1 MSHAS
6 PMHPACLVT
15 PSKHAATSSRSPF
28 QRYASDSA
36 LDHTHLVHDAMQS
49 WSAHIETVMEET
61 PLISLRTSHTR
72 EREHTHTLL
81 LLYSAIFLLALAAS
95 LDSMSFN
102 LYLNYACSEFQ
113 ALSSVGTVMIAQQ
126 LVRAISKPPL
136 ARLADAVG
144 RISTLVSC
152 IAMYAGGY
160 AVMASASSLRAFI
173 LGTLIQSLGA
183 TGVGV
188 LHAIIMADTSSAQW
202 RGFLIGLVNLPYVL
216 NFALVGPL
224 VDTTLRTGGWRLGLA
239 MWVVVVPIAALP
251 LLSLLVIGSRRASRR
266 VPRRWLPQRAASRV
280 VREMDLLGMLLL
292 SCGLTLLL
300 LPVSL
305 EGPRAIFDAAHAHRV
320 DVPTGVAFLVAFG
333 VWETWTTS
341 PLFPRSML
349 TNVCVSATCLIAAL
363 DFAGFYLSWTYLS
376 PFVQILKNWDQ
387 GLTAYFVTTQ
397 NVTSTIA
404 GMVVGSCMAYTRRLK
419 RYLLFGFIIRLL
431 GVLLMVHY
439 RSVGHSALALLTCQ
453 VLQGIGGGALALT
466 TQVAVQ
472 VAVEPSKI
480 AAVIAFELLTI
491 DLGAALGST
500 LASAVVQSVL
510 PPALA
515 SRLPELSAPELE
527 HIQGSLEAVL
537 SHPPGTP
544 MRTEITAAWV
554 HVMKWLCVLSV
565 VTQLPALGLSFFI
578 PDMNLHE
585 PKPIPPASPAP
596 MVPAAPASSVP
607 VRIAGAGAM
616 DAALPASCATSAP
629 PAPSC
634 LQESTIPIRSS
645 LPPWHAA
652 NDENAPGA
660 MPRS

>member
-72 EREHTHTLL
+72 ERKHTHTLL

-152 IAMYAGGY
+152 IAMYAGGC
-160 AVMASASSLRAFI
+160 AVMAAASSLRAFI
-173 LGTLIQSLGA
+173 LGTMIQSLGA

-251 LLSLLVIGSRRASRR
+251 L
-266 VPRRWLPQRAASRV
+266 
-280 VREMDLLGMLLL
+280 
-292 SCGLTLLL
+292 
-300 LPVSL
+300 
-305 EGPRAIFDAAHAHRV
+305 
-320 DVPTGVAFLVAFG
+320 
-333 VWETWTTS
+333 
-341 PLFPRSML
+341 
-349 TNVCVSATCLIAAL
+349 
-363 DFAGFYLSWTYLS
+363 
-376 PFVQILKNWDQ
+376 
-387 GLTAYFVTTQ
+387 
-397 NVTSTIA
+397 
-404 GMVVGSCMAYTRRLK
+404 
-419 RYLLFGFIIRLL
+419 
-431 GVLLMVHY
+431 
-439 RSVGHSALALLTCQ
+439 
-453 VLQGIGGGALALT
+453 
-466 TQVAVQ
+466 
-472 VAVEPSKI
+472 
-480 AAVIAFELLTI
+480 
-491 DLGAALGST
+491 
-500 LASAVVQSVL
+500 
-510 PPALA
+510 
-515 SRLPELSAPELE
+515 
-527 HIQGSLEAVL
+527 
-537 SHPPGTP
+537 
-544 MRTEITAAWV
+544 
-554 HVMKWLCVLSV
+554 
-565 VTQLPALGLSFFI
+565 
-578 PDMNLHE
+578 
-585 PKPIPPASPAP
+585 
-596 MVPAAPASSVP
+596 
-607 VRIAGAGAM
+607 
-616 DAALPASCATSAP
+616 
-629 PAPSC
+629 
-634 LQESTIPIRSS
+634 
-645 LPPWHAA
+645 
-652 NDENAPGA
+652 
-660 MPRS
+660 